1 MIFTKNVIKSY
12 IATLRYHCFL
22 LIVLYFYFCSNT
34 VLIYLISYL
43 FICLKTENFCIIQ
56 LYNLVARKETS
67 SLQFALAWDN
77 PKLKFRDGTVIH
89 TRRYARQFGT
99 HGKISYIFFPLS
111 SRRYSVKSIHLYLNG

>member
-1 MIFTKNVIKSY
+1 MIFTKHVIKSY
-12 IATLRYHCFL
+12 TAILRYYCFL
-22 LIVLYFYFCSNT
+22 LIVLYFYHCSNT
-34 VLIYLISYL
+34 VLIYLTSYL
-43 FICLKTENFCIIQ
+43 FICLKTEIFCIIQ

-99 HGKISYIFFPLS
+99 HGKISYIFSPLLLRIP
-111 SRRYSVKSIHLYLNG
+111 SRVSIF